1 MNSKLPFVFSSIFL
15 NSLYF
20 LSSFAKLVF
29 QQQFYFEIGFIF
41 KNKTVLNISKVL
53 GERGK
58 AFEEVKE
65 QSVYWGRASADS
77 AGYTIQ
83 YKRRFVCVF
92 VLFYTNQGTGE
103 GTSSAQQVIKYN
115 AI

>member
-1 MNSKLPFVFSSIFL
+1 M
-15 NSLYF
+15 
-20 LSSFAKLVF
+20 SSFAKLVF

-83 YKRRFVCVF
+83 YNTTEDLCMFLFCFIQIK
-92 VLFYTNQGTGE
+92 VLGRGL
-103 GTSSAQQVIKYN
+103 AVHQQVLNTMQNTISSCTIQ
-115 AI
+115 AFFL

>member
-1 MNSKLPFVFSSIFL
+1 M
-15 NSLYF
+15 
-20 LSSFAKLVF
+20 SSFAKLVF

-77 AGYTIQ
+77 AGYTLYNIQ
-83 YKRRFVCVF
+83 YKTTEDLCMF
-92 VLFYTNQGTGE
+92 LFCFIQIKIL
-103 GTSSAQQVIKYN
+103 GTSSASAGHKIQSAVVQYRRFFL
-115 AI
+115 

>member
-1 MNSKLPFVFSSIFL
+1 M
-15 NSLYF
+15 
-20 LSSFAKLVF
+20 SSFAKLVF

-83 YKRRFVCVF
+83 YKRGFVYSFLRYKSGYWGLAVH
-92 VLFYTNQGTGE
+92 
-103 GTSSAQQVIKYN
+103 QQIIK
-115 AI
+115 

>member
-1 MNSKLPFVFSSIFL
+1 M
-15 NSLYF
+15 
-20 LSSFAKLVF
+20 SSFAKLVF

-65 QSVYWGRASADS
+65 QSVYWGLVVHQL
-77 AGYTIQ
+77 I
-83 YKRRFVCVF
+83 
-92 VLFYTNQGTGE
+92 
-103 GTSSAQQVIKYN
+103 QQVIRYN
-115 AI
+115 TKEDLCILF